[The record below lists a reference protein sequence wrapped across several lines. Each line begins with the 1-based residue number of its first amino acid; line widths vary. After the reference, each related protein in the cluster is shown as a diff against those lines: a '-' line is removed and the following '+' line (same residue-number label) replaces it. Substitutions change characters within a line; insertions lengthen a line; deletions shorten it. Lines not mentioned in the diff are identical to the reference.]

1 MPFLIYSKESLEEV
15 NGMQS
20 EMLTALGLAHRIGGA
35 MYNFRSNMIGEAK
48 IQDEIQKLIKE
59 FKAPVKQYYLGNQ
72 VHGNHVQ
79 YIAEGEPT
87 PFAGGYLFKN
97 TDGLLTDQKGK
108 ALIIKF
114 ADCTPILLYDP
125 VRKIQANVHSGWRST
140 VKKISAEAI
149 WQMIGKHGCKTHDIY
164 AYIGPTIA
172 QEDYEVGIE
181 VYDAFSHFDWRDRC
195 FKAKS
200 NGKFLLN
207 LSMANLLSLE
217 DLGLNKE
224 HIQVSTHTTYH
235 DPILHSA
242 RVEGANYGLNAIVS
256 MMI

>member
-1 MPFLIYSKESLEEV
+1 
-15 NGMQS
+15 MQS

-35 MYNFRSNMIGEAK
+35 TYNFRSSVIGEAK

-59 FKAPVKQYYLGNQ
+59 LNVPVEQYYLGHQ

-79 YIAEGEPT
+79 DIAEGEST
-87 PFAGGYLFKN
+87 AFGGGYLFKH
-97 TDGLLTDQKGK
+97 TDGLLTDQMGK

-125 VRKIQANVHSGWRST
+125 VRKIQATVHSGWRST
-140 VKKISAEAI
+140 VQKITAEAI
-149 WQMIGKHGCKTHDIY
+149 WQMIGKHGCKTHNIY

-181 VYDAFSHFDWRDRC
+181 VYNAFSHFDWRDLC

-200 NGKFLLN
+200 DEKFLLD
-207 LSMANLLSLE
+207 LSLANLLALE
-217 DLGLNKE
+217 DLGMNKD
-224 HIQVSTHTTYH
+224 HIQVSVHTTYH
-235 DPILHSA
+235 DPTLHSA
-242 RVEGANYGLNAIVS
+242 RAEGANYGLNAIVS
-256 MMI
+256 VMI